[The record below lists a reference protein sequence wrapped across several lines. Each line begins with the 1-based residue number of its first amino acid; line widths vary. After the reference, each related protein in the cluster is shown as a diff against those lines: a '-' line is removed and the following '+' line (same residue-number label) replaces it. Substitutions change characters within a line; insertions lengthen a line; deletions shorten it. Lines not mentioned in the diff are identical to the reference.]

1 MPNRDVIKAKK
12 PKCDHCLASRQAH
25 MPERACTHCL
35 MEQQLKNEG
44 KKKKKLKMTS
54 YFFLVTKAV
63 APYIKIT
70 NIPH

>member
-1 MPNRDVIKAKK
+1 MYTLPNRDVIKTKK

-44 KKKKKLKMTS
+44 KKKKKNLK
-54 YFFLVTKAV
+54 
-63 APYIKIT
+63 
-70 NIPH
+70 